1 MLFSLNLKTFYI
13 MNIFDCKIVFILSL
27 VLYSICTTLF
37 IAFKLSEYS
46 WIQTEIKVVQ
56 VNEPLLNLNDTE
68 KLSDYE
74 EENEISL
81 DIELSRYVDYNNGK
95 YPPEKFRDW
104 VIYARENQC
113 PTSLEFYQQ
122 IYEDLSPFYY
132 LEDGKTVSRIT
143 REMIDTLRSN
153 SNYMSTISM
162 RDNWIWEVQT
172 TFNNLVPSLAEI
184 KHLLPKNI
192 DFIVNIK
199 DEDCILPADDGDL
212 WQGYYGVKDTFER
225 NECIRKTYN
234 NDQKEFVQGT
244 IAFNHG
250 SFIQPATFLTFSR
263 LLPAFSFGKRDCF
276 KDIIY
281 PVIIDLDLSYDKVKW
296 EDKENRVVWRGRNTG
311 TWIRSNNNLYK
322 LSQRYRLANWAIKQ
336 KDCVKSTLGIEVD
349 VGFSDMHQ
357 CDYKGLCDQ
366 VKNEYPILPGLSHKE
381 QLKSKY
387 LIVVD
392 GNNWPFR
399 IAHFLS
405 SNSLVLYNGIF
416 TFWFSRHLKPYVHYL
431 PFKPDFSDLIDQLE
445 YAKNHDEE
453 MKQIVK
459 NAREFAEKYLKP
471 STATCYWGLLA
482 MEYGELVKHLF

>member
-1 MLFSLNLKTFYI
+1 
-13 MNIFDCKIVFILSL
+13 MNFLHHKITL
-27 VLYSICTTLF
+27 VQLITLVSFICTTVAALEF
-37 IAFKLSEYS
+37 VESSSILKGNSTSLANNTCIISD
-46 WIQTEIKVVQ
+46 
-56 VNEPLLNLNDTE
+56 NTE
-68 KLSDYE
+68 KLSDYDWKDDSYLRSE
-74 EENEISL
+74 EIKYIN
-81 DIELSRYVDYNNGK
+81 YNKGK
-95 YPPEKFRDW
+95 IPPEKFRDW

-122 IYEDLSPFYY
+122 IYEDLAPFFY
-132 LEDGKTVSRIT
+132 LEEGKTISKIT
-143 REMIDTLRSN
+143 REMMDHPNTNGYITRIRIRN
-153 SNYMSTISM
+153 H
-162 RDNWIWEVQT
+162 WIEESHML
-172 TFNNLVPSLAEI
+172 FNNIVPSLPQI
-184 KHLLPKNI
+184 IHLLPKNI
-192 DFIVNIK
+192 YFLFNGG
-199 DEDCILPADDGDL
+199 DEDTVLPADEGSS
-212 WQGYYGVKDTFER
+212 QPRYYAAKEMLEN
-225 NECIRKTYN
+225 NECIRTTYN
-234 NDQKEFVQGT
+234 NGQKEFVQGT
-244 IAFNHG
+244 IAYNHG
-250 SFIQPATFLTFSR
+250 SFISPPTFTAVPKMLP
-263 LLPAFSFGKRDCF
+263 LLSFGKRDCF
-276 KDIIY
+276 KDIVY
-281 PVIIDLDLSYDKVKW
+281 PVIIGLDLSYDKVKW

-459 NAREFAEKYLKP
+459 NAREFAEKYLKS
-471 STATCYWGLLA
+471 STASCYWGLLA
-482 MEYGELVKHLF
+482 MEYGELVKHLY

>member
-1 MLFSLNLKTFYI
+1 MDTSSSRERSFFS
-13 MNIFDCKIVFILSL
+13 
-27 VLYSICTTLF
+27 
-37 IAFKLSEYS
+37 
-46 WIQTEIKVVQ
+46 
-56 VNEPLLNLNDTE
+56 
-68 KLSDYE
+68 
-74 EENEISL
+74 
-81 DIELSRYVDYNNGK
+81 
-95 YPPEKFRDW
+95 
-104 VIYARENQC
+104 
-113 PTSLEFYQQ
+113 
-122 IYEDLSPFYY
+122 
-132 LEDGKTVSRIT
+132 
-143 REMIDTLRSN
+143 
-153 SNYMSTISM
+153 
-162 RDNWIWEVQT
+162 
-172 TFNNLVPSLAEI
+172 
-184 KHLLPKNI
+184 
-192 DFIVNIK
+192 
-199 DEDCILPADDGDL
+199 
-212 WQGYYGVKDTFER
+212 
-225 NECIRKTYN
+225 
-234 NDQKEFVQGT
+234 
-244 IAFNHG
+244 
-250 SFIQPATFLTFSR
+250 TFLTFSR

-431 PFKPDFSDLIDQLE
+431 PFKPDFSNLIDQLE

-459 NAREFAEKYLKP
+459 NAREFAEKYLKS
-471 STATCYWGLLA
+471 STASCYWGLLA
-482 MEYGELVKHLF
+482 MEYGELVKHLY